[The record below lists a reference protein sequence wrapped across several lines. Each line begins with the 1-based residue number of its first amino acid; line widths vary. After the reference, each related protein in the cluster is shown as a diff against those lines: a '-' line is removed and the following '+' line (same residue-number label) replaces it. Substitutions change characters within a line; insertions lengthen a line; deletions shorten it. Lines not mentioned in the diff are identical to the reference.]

1 MQKKLKKTEKIFKH
15 TFSLF
20 KKQPFS
26 VKCTQAGIIDSTMST
41 SEQNNQI
48 GKQLGVGTRT
58 IQRWRSGVE
67 IHPSAERLLFNMKS
81 GIAQNGHW
89 SGWKMHNNELV
100 SPSGETVTPAIIG
113 RLWLWRNERIAANS
127 KIAELKRQ
135 VEQLESK
142 AAPVDRDKIQQAYD
156 LLSDAIATYPQN
168 KITGTR

>member
-1 MQKKLKKTEKIFKH
+1 MQKKAKKTEKIFNH
-15 TFSLF
+15 TFGLF

-58 IQRWRSGVE
+58 VQRWRSGAE
-67 IHPSAERLLFNMKS
+67 IHPSAERLLFNMKN
-81 GIAQNGHW
+81 GITQNGQW
-89 SGWKMHNNELV
+89 AGWTVHNDKLV

-127 KIAELKRQ
+127 KIAELKKQ
-135 VEQLESK
+135 VVQLEAK
-142 AAPVDRDKIQQAYD
+142 TTPVDRDKIQQAYD
-156 LLSDAIATYPQN
+156 LLNDAIATYPQN
-168 KITGTR
+168 KIAGTR